1 MAMIK
6 TCAQNTIVLS
16 PDQTCTTP
24 GSNARIFSRG
34 LIEPSAPCQTLES
47 DYQHYHHDHN
57 MTMIM
62 MNDNEP
68 MTVMMMMMMVTM
80 MLTMRSRT
88 MLAKKMAMLMMIW
101 MI

>member
-34 LIEPSAPCQTLES
+34 LIEPFRTPESFQTLES
-47 DYQHYHHDHN
+47 HDHN
-57 MTMIM
+57 IMIM
-62 MNDNEP
+62 RMIMNMINGNDNDNDD
-68 MTVMMMMMMVTM
+68 
-80 MLTMRSRT
+80 
-88 MLAKKMAMLMMIW
+88 
-101 MI
+101 